1 MIFRKNLKS
10 RSSLLENYSWYFVIT
25 WSIVVSCFLLIG
37 IFDIQHDT
45 QEMVKN
51 EARANFNKDQAL
63 RFWATTHG
71 GVYVPITE
79 ETPPNP
85 YLSHVTD
92 RDIKTPVGKALTLM
106 NPAYMLRQAMERY
119 ESLYGV
125 RGHITSLK
133 HFRPETAPD
142 EWEKSALQEFE
153 RGAKEISEFTE
164 IDGKSYFRYMS
175 PMIAKKGCLKCHGH
189 QGYKVGAI
197 RGGVSVS
204 VPMAPYLTNQ
214 HRQTIAYA
222 FSLGLL
228 WLLGF
233 SGLVWANRGLKNRAR
248 ERDRA
253 EAELQKAHDEL
264 EKRVRERT
272 ADLRKA
278 LDDIKT
284 LKGIVPIC
292 SHCKKIRDDK
302 GYWSQLEAYVQKH
315 SEAEF
320 SHGIC
325 PDCAKEF
332 HPDLDIYEE

>member
-1 MIFRKNLKS
+1 M
-10 RSSLLENYSWYFVIT
+10 ENYSRYLVIA

-37 IFDIQHDT
+37 IFQIQHQK
-45 QEMVKN
+45 QEMAQN

-63 RFWATTHG
+63 RFWATMHG
-71 GVYVPITE
+71 GVYVPVTE

-85 YLSHVTD
+85 YLSQVKD
-92 RDIKTPVGKALTLM
+92 RDIKTPEGKTLTLM
-106 NPAYMLRQAMERY
+106 NPAYMLRQTMERY

-142 EWEKSALQEFE
+142 EWEKSALREFE
-153 RGAKEISEFTE
+153 LGAKELSEFTE
-164 IDGKSYFRYMS
+164 IDEKPYFRYMS
-175 PMIAKKGCLKCHGH
+175 PMILKKDCLKCHGH
-189 QGYKVGAI
+189 QGYKVGDV

-204 VPMAPYLTNQ
+204 VPMASYQNNQ
-214 HRQTIAYA
+214 RRQTITYA

-228 WLLGF
+228 WLLGVI
-233 SGLVWANRGLKNRAR
+233 GLSWANRGLKNRSR

-253 EAELQKAHDEL
+253 EAELQKAHNEL

-272 ADLRKA
+272 ADLKKA

-302 GYWSQLEAYVQKH
+302 GYWNQIEAYVQEH
-315 SEAEF
+315 SAAEF

-325 PDCAKEF
+325 PDCAKKYYPEF
-332 HPDLDIYEE
+332 FDGSSGEL